1 MTDILIRNIPEDTLN
16 RIDTMA
22 RKQKLSRSEY
32 LRRYLDHIAGVETLT
47 ASMDDLRRAATA
59 AQDLLDPQTKDRA
72 WQ

>member
-32 LRRYLDHIAGVETLT
+32 LRRYLDHIAGVETLS
-47 ASMDDLRRAATA
+47 ASMDDLRRAASA
-59 AQDLLDPQTKDRA
+59 ASDLLDPQIKEQT

>member
-1 MTDILIRNIPEDTLN
+1 VTDILIRNIPEDTLN

-32 LRRYLDHIAGVETLT
+32 LRRYLDHIAGVETLS
-47 ASMDDLRRAATA
+47 ASMDDLRRAASA
-59 AQDLLDPQTKDRA
+59 ASDLLDPQIKEQT